1 MSTTGRNST
10 VTVEVFQYED
20 LTDEAKEVAREQERE
35 TLWQDPDTLTENIQ
49 WEIHKTLVY
58 RFTGEPYYGWGDK
71 NEKAILADLDI
82 EFSLSHNQGDGVA
95 FYGIIRRDVAPLLPW
110 PENADYVQLT
120 RVAGL
125 SNFYS
130 HYNTFH
136 VDVFDEGDHYLDEDE
151 EVEEF
156 LRDLSRECERN
167 GYQAIDDTLSDENI
181 ADSLTSVYGGEYRY
195 LEDGRLAPIAH
206 WRDADTV

>member
-1 MSTTGRNST
+1 MAINST
-10 VTVEVFQYED
+10 VTVEVFRYED
-20 LTDEAKEVAREQERE
+20 LTDEAKEVARERERE
-35 TLWQDPDTLTENIQ
+35 TLYQDPDTLTENIQ

-58 RFTGEPYYGWGDK
+58 RLTGEIYAGWGDK
-71 NEKAILADLDI
+71 NERVIFADLDI
-82 EFSLSHNQGDGVA
+82 EFSLSNSQGDGVA
-95 FYGIIRRDVAPLLPW
+95 FYGIIRKDVAPKLPW
-110 PENADYVQLT
+110 PENADYAQLT

-125 SNFYS
+125 SNHYS

-136 VDVFDEGDHYLDEDE
+136 VDVFDADDSRIEGDEL
-151 EVEEF
+151 EEF

-181 ADSLTSVYGGEYRY
+181 TDSLENVYGDEYRY